1 MQVRHSGVVNVDTP
15 TQELQLRIWSLPC
28 RRNRLKKLFA
38 TASWTMD
45 KGYKAN
51 DETME
56 TLLAWPQSQLL
67 SVDLILD

>member
-1 MQVRHSGVVNVDTP
+1 MQVQHSGVVNVDTR
-15 TQELQLRIWSLPC
+15 TQELQLRIWNLPC
-28 RRNRLKKLFA
+28 RRNRLKKLVA

-56 TLLAWPQSQLL
+56 TLLA
-67 SVDLILD
+67 